1 MVESI
6 LSWTWVFGIFFL
18 QNILEICRKSS
29 SKPGDLLKEL
39 EQGSDWVYLRLK
51 GSSWRSSMLM
61 PLVDLSNFLTWFP
74 FPCSCHKH
82 PFHFQ
87 VPHVQYSNSKCPIF
101 QQFLYAGFGSSG
113 KAAMLVLQSSL
124 SLWVSMYVSPMWEE
138 KSCQSDMAWGPVN
151 PRELRTL
158 SRVMDARYLN
168 IGDCIEERDISNCN
182 EEKLIEEAGDI
193 PTC

>member
-1 MVESI
+1 
-6 LSWTWVFGIFFL
+6 
-18 QNILEICRKSS
+18 
-29 SKPGDLLKEL
+29 
-39 EQGSDWVYLRLK
+39 
-51 GSSWRSSMLM
+51 
-61 PLVDLSNFLTWFP
+61 
-74 FPCSCHKH
+74 
-82 PFHFQ
+82 
-87 VPHVQYSNSKCPIF
+87 
-101 QQFLYAGFGSSG
+101 
-113 KAAMLVLQSSL
+113 
-124 SLWVSMYVSPMWEE
+124 MWEE

>member
-1 MVESI
+1 MLEKDLTGENWERFTLRKHWLEQSELNIFSSPGSCTLAKSELEKDQTGETWGKGSNWGSSDLNTFFSSQLVVESI

-51 GSSWRSSMLM
+51 GSSWRSSILM

-101 QQFLYAGFGSSG
+101 QQFL
-113 KAAMLVLQSSL
+113 
-124 SLWVSMYVSPMWEE
+124 
-138 KSCQSDMAWGPVN
+138 
-151 PRELRTL
+151 
-158 SRVMDARYLN
+158 
-168 IGDCIEERDISNCN
+168 
-182 EEKLIEEAGDI
+182 
-193 PTC
+193 